1 MNSTETPVKTNSA
14 TVCEEAESLV
24 GTIRRQEYGPAHV
37 NFAKIRDFW
46 NVILRDHMKPE
57 MELTME
63 EVSMMMVCLK
73 IARWC
78 EDHDKR
84 DNIVDAIGYLRL
96 IEILRDELKQEPLR

>member
-1 MNSTETPVKTNSA
+1 MTPDTIK
-14 TVCEEAESLV
+14 TVCEEAENLV
-24 GTIRRQEYGPAHV
+24 GAVRREEYGPANV
-37 NFAKIRDFW
+37 NFRKIRDLW
-46 NVILRDHMKPE
+46 NVILSDHLK

-96 IEILRDELKQEPLR
+96 IEILREETGQEPLR